1 MTADESEL
9 AAPPAE
15 LAAPPAELAAPPAE
29 LAALRADLAA
39 LQAELEETS
48 RGLLAVYAEL
58 SDKSDELER
67 ARAAA
72 ERASDAKATFLA
84 NMSHEIRSPLSAVIG
99 FTALLLETD
108 LTGEQSEYAQT
119 VRAAGEH
126 LRSVVDDVLDL
137 SKIESGRLEL
147 EEIPFD
153 LVTCVED
160 AAAMVAAK
168 AEEKGLALATLFGP
182 DVPATVIGD
191 PVRVRQI
198 LVNLLSNAVKFTR
211 SGEVA
216 VEVRLAADAVGDG
229 RHRLEL
235 RVRDTGIGIAPDALA
250 RVFAP
255 FTQADT
261 STTRNFGGTGL
272 GLSICRELA
281 QRMGGGIEVT
291 STVGAGSTFTCTV
304 AVGAAGPE
312 VVDDDPLRPLAG
324 LRVMIAHEQPLV
336 VESISQAITRWGAEV
351 VGAAAVDA
359 AGRGAPAALLILDDL
374 SRVPDLSTPVV
385 GVARLSQRIAAPDG
399 ARHSVRTPV
408 RRGALREAVLAALG
422 LHRSDPPDVPAPD
435 GGPTRSLCILVAEDN
450 PVHQRAATLLLTR
463 LGHRVDVVPDGELA
477 VDAILGT
484 DYDLVLMDLHM
495 PRLDGIAATR
505 RVRLHRPGDRPRIVA
520 LTAGAT
526 DDNRRACL
534 HAGMNGFLT
543 KPVEA
548 RDLVR
553 VIAEVSGGLLPA
565 GAA

>member
-9 AAPPAE
+9 AA
-15 LAAPPAELAAPPAE
+15 
-29 LAALRADLAA
+29 LR
-39 LQAELEETS
+39 AELEETS

-58 SDKSDELER
+58 SDKTDELDR
-67 ARAAA
+67 ARVAA
-72 ERASDAKATFLA
+72 ERAGEARATFLA

-108 LTGEQSEYAQT
+108 LTAEQCEYAET

-126 LRSVVDDVLDL
+126 LRGVVDDVLDL

-160 AAAMVAAK
+160 AATMVAAK

-182 DVPATVIGD
+182 GVPSTVVGD
-191 PVRVRQI
+191 PVRIRQI

-211 SGEVA
+211 DGEVA
-216 VEVRLAADAVGDG
+216 VEIDLAPPPDDG

-235 RVRDTGIGIAPDALA
+235 RVRDTGIGIPPDALA

-255 FTQADT
+255 FTQADP

-281 QRMGGGIEVT
+281 QRMGGGIDVT
-291 STVGAGSTFTCTV
+291 STVGSGSTFTCTV
-304 AVGAAGPE
+304 VVGSAGPE
-312 VVDDDPLRPLAG
+312 SVDDDPVRPLSG
-324 LRVMIAHEQPLV
+324 RRILIAHEHLLV
-336 VESISQAITRWGAEV
+336 FESIRQPITRWGGEV
-351 VGAAAVDA
+351 VGAATVEGTLVAAA
-359 AGRGAPAALLILDDL
+359 AGPPVSLLILDDL
-374 SRVPDLSTPVV
+374 SRVPDVPAADATAPVV
-385 GVARLSQRIAAPDG
+385 AVVGLSHRQPSAV
-399 ARHSVRTPV
+399 RHCVRTPI
-408 RRGALREAVLAALG
+408 RRAALREAVLAALG
-422 LHRSDPPDVPAPD
+422 LHPSDPSVSPVLDGVPGRPL
-435 GGPTRSLCILVAEDN
+435 RILVAEDD

-463 LGHRVDVVPDGELA
+463 LGHRVDVVPDGIAA
-477 VDAILGT
+477 VDAMLST

-526 DDNRRACL
+526 DTNRRACL
-534 HAGMNGFLT
+534 HAGMNDFLA

-548 RDLVR
+548 RDLAR
-553 VIAEVSGGLLPA
+553 VITEFDAAPPPAPAVGAGA
-565 GAA
+565 GAAS

>member
-1 MTADESEL
+1 MTADES
-9 AAPPAE
+9 
-15 LAAPPAELAAPPAE
+15 ELAAPPAE

-235 RVRDTGIGIAPDALA
+235 RVRDTGIGIAPEALPH
-250 RVFAP
+250 VFEA
-255 FTQADT
+255 FMQGDIDHRTVSQ
-261 STTRNFGGTGL
+261 GL
-272 GLSICRELA
+272 GLGLA
-281 QRMGGGIEVT
+281 IV
-291 STVGAGSTFTCTV
+291 
-304 AVGAAGPE
+304 
-312 VVDDDPLRPLAG
+312 
-324 LRVMIAHEQPLV
+324 
-336 VESISQAITRWGAEV
+336 
-351 VGAAAVDA
+351 
-359 AGRGAPAALLILDDL
+359 
-374 SRVPDLSTPVV
+374 
-385 GVARLSQRIAAPDG
+385 
-399 ARHSVRTPV
+399 RH
-408 RRGALREAVLAALG
+408 
-422 LHRSDPPDVPAPD
+422 
-435 GGPTRSLCILVAEDN
+435 LVAL
-450 PVHQRAATLLLTR
+450 H
-463 LGHRVDVVPDGELA
+463 G
-477 VDAILGT
+477 GT
-484 DYDLVLMDLHM
+484 V
-495 PRLDGIAATR
+495 
-505 RVRLHRPGDRPRIVA
+505 
-520 LTAGAT
+520 
-526 DDNRRACL
+526 
-534 HAGMNGFLT
+534 
-543 KPVEA
+543 
-548 RDLVR
+548 
-553 VIAEVSGGLLPA
+553 
-565 GAA
+565 